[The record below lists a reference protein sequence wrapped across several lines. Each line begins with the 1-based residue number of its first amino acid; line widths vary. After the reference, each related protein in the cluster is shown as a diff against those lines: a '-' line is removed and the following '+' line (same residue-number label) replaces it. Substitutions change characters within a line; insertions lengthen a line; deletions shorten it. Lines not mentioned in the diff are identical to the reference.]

1 MSHNFDQL
9 LALKNY
15 RHKSFKALLAD
26 ELGTYQDFF
35 EVLKVYDKHEN
46 GGKIMLGELEN
57 ILLTKGEKLERSEM
71 DILIE
76 ECCEQPD
83 EDGYFPYEGSGLSNS
98 GQPCS
103 RCYKK
108 LFPHPPQSS
117 WAR

>member
-57 ILLTKGEKLERSEM
+57 ILLTKGICGTAVVS
-71 DILIE
+71 
-76 ECCEQPD
+76 
-83 EDGYFPYEGSGLSNS
+83 
-98 GQPCS
+98 
-103 RCYKK
+103 
-108 LFPHPPQSS
+108 
-117 WAR
+117 